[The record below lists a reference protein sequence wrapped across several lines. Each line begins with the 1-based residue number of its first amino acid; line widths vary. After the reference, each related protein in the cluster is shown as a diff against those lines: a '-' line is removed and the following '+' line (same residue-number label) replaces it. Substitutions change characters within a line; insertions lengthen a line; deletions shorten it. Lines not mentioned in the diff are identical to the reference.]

1 MDLQNST
8 DFSGEIFVEIENH
21 SGSGESMFRINQI
34 KLHVVP
40 ASCSRDFAS
49 ITSISIVYEHLVCK
63 ILVNDYSRNP
73 VTINNDST

>member
-34 KLHVVP
+34 KLVP

-49 ITSISIVYEHLVCK
+49 ITGIYLSSMNTQYCK
-63 ILVNDYSRNP
+63 TLVNDYSRNP

>member
-34 KLHVVP
+34 KLVP

-49 ITSISIVYEHLVCK
+49 ITGISIVYEHSVL
-63 ILVNDYSRNP
+63 
-73 VTINNDST
+73 